1 MSRYR
6 QSFNEALAQ
15 VEKWSKDVEVKST
28 GEHAGKTIAQL
39 KKEVDALRYL
49 GDLNILSSVYLLL
62 HLHILIMFQRVKTSI
77 KRG

>member
-15 VEKWSKDVEVKST
+15 VEKWSKDVEGKST

-39 KKEVDALRYL
+39 KKEC
-49 GDLNILSSVYLLL
+49 IKLSKKL
-62 HLHILIMFQRVKTSI
+62 FN
-77 KRG
+77 